1 MRHRGI
7 PGMRIVLAV
16 SVFVLFF
23 MAVACGRAS
32 ADDAVLKTVSGK
44 VIEVDSVKS
53 MITVRYV
60 DPVSGVS
67 NELDIVVPEEAKIKN
82 GTETESFLD
91 IEQFDSITVTYYDD
105 GANGLKAKEILE
117 LNPVNE

>member
-1 MRHRGI
+1 MCNLGVLRGC
-7 PGMRIVLAV
+7 RVRAV
-16 SVFVLFF
+16 CLFVLFF
-23 MAVACGRAS
+23 MATGCAWAS
-32 ADDAVLKTVSGK
+32 EDDLALQTVSGK
-44 VIEVDSVKS
+44 VIDVDSVKS

-67 NELDIVVPEEAKIKN
+67 NELDIAVPENAKIMN

-91 IEQFDSITVTYYDD
+91 IEQFDSVTVTYYDD

-117 LNPVNE
+117 LNPVDA